1 MSDSTNASPL
11 PTILESNP
19 SPRLTLKSFHGRRI
33 QVWEGLAN
41 VNKINGWVDNPR
53 LDIELKRF
61 KNDNAGRKPTNGEI
75 LNIMVTVKEF
85 NLKTL
90 ADDIRDNGVRQPI
103 IISKDGRL
111 LDGNRRYFATL
122 YLVSKTP
129 ADDPNF
135 QDYIKVPVWVL
146 HESNIEDETRILVQ
160 ENFYS
165 SLKVEWGDYV
175 KATHIYNDLQDGLSV
190 LAVSQK
196 YGWSKPKVNETKKIM
211 ELIDE
216 FKNFATQPENEGL
229 GIDELDAEQIAAE
242 KYQFFNEAQK
252 SFYTPLSTNY
262 EFKTQFFRQIANNT
276 FSSFQ
281 EVRIAWDAWQDSQA
295 KEILESGA
303 PGAAKKAK
311 ALLEYKNFH
320 TTGLS
325 KAEDTIEGFVKFLNQ
340 LTSAQM
346 TALTPGSL
354 KQLEECL
361 QRVIDMANAA
371 QSVKG
376 SE

>member
-1 MSDSTNASPL
+1 MTDSTNTAPF
-11 PTILESNP
+11 PNILEANP

-33 QVWEGLAN
+33 QVWEGFAN
-41 VNKINGWVDNPR
+41 VNKINGWVENPR

-61 KNDNAGRKPTNGEI
+61 RNENAGRSPNNQEI

-85 NLKTL
+85 SIKTL
-90 ADDIRDNGVRQPI
+90 ADDLRDNGVRQPI
-103 IISKDGRL
+103 IISQDGRL
-111 LDGNRRYFATL
+111 LDGNRRYFSTL
-122 YLVSKTP
+122 YLISKTA
-129 ADDPNF
+129 ADDPNL
-135 QDYIKVPVWVL
+135 QDYLRVPVWVL
-146 HESNIEDETRILVQ
+146 HETNAEDETRILVQ

-175 KATHIYNDLQDGLSV
+175 KATHIYTDLQDGSSV
-190 LAVSQK
+190 VAVSQK
-196 YGWSKPKVNETKKIM
+196 YGWSKAKVNETKKIM

-216 FKNFATQPENEGL
+216 FKNFAIQPGDDGL
-229 GIDELDAEQIAAE
+229 AIDELEAEQIAAE

-252 SFYTPLSTNY
+252 SFYTALSSNY
-262 EFKTQFFRQIANNT
+262 EFKTQFFRQIASNI

-281 EVRIAWDAWQDSQA
+281 EVRIAWDAWQDLQA
-295 KEILESGA
+295 REILEGGT

-311 ALLEYKNFH
+311 ALLDYKNFH

-325 KAEDTIEGFVKFLNQ
+325 KAGDTIDGFVKFLNQ

-346 TALTPGSL
+346 TALTPENL
-354 KQLEECL
+354 NQLAECL
-361 QRVIDMANAA
+361 QRVIDMTNAA
-371 QSVKG
+371 KSGKF

>member
-1 MSDSTNASPL
+1 MTDAADAPL
-11 PTILESNP
+11 IPSILEINP
-19 SPRLTLKSFHGRRI
+19 RASLTLKSFHGRRI

-41 VNKINGWVDNPR
+41 VTRINGWVDNPR
-53 LDIELKRF
+53 LDLELKRF
-61 KNDNAGRKPTNGEI
+61 KNKNAGRGPNNKEI
-75 LNIMVTVKEF
+75 LNIMVTVREF
-85 NLKTL
+85 NIKTL

-122 YLVSKTP
+122 YLVSTTP
-129 ADDPNF
+129 ADDPNL

-146 HESNIEDETRILVQ
+146 HESNPEDETRILVQ

-175 KATHIYNDLQDGLSV
+175 KANRIYNDLQDGLSV
-190 LAVSQK
+190 VAVSQK
-196 YGWSKPKVNETKKIM
+196 YGWGKPKVNETKKIM

-216 FKNFATQPENEGL
+216 FKNFVTQPEPEGL
-229 GIDELDAEQIAAE
+229 GMEELDAEQIAAE

-252 SFYTPLSTNY
+252 SFYASLSTNY
-262 EFKTQFFRQIANNT
+262 DFKTQFFRQIANNT

-281 EVRIAWDAWQDSQA
+281 EVRIAWDAWQDVQA
-295 KEILESGA
+295 KEILASGT

-311 ALLEYKNFH
+311 ALLDYKNFH
-320 TTGLS
+320 STGLS
-325 KAEDTIEGFVKFLNQ
+325 KAEDTIEGFVKFLSQ
-340 LTSAQM
+340 LTAAQM
-346 TALTPGSL
+346 TALTPESL
-354 KQLEECL
+354 KQLAECL

-371 QSVKG
+371 KTG
-376 SE
+376 NGAE